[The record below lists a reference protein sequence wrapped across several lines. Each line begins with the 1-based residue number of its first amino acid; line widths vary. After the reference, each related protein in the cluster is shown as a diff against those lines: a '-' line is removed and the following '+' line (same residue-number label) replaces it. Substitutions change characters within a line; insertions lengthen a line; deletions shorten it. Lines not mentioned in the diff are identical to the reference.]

1 MISRVDNTSKVVK
14 ANNISHVTMANGDT
28 KVIKAEQDN
37 KIAKANAQVKVVNS
51 KMRSDIMD
59 TTRFVYGEAIVTD
72 GVTKLF
78 TLALPYVS
86 GLLEIFV
93 DGSSYTKITEWE
105 EVSPALGTFQFVAGQ
120 DAPDTDEHL
129 KANYIKA
136 V

>member
-1 MISRVDNTSKVVK
+1 MVVKMPNVTK
-14 ANNISHVTMANGDT
+14 ANNTSRVTKSDRT
-28 KVIKAEQDN
+28 
-37 KIAKANAQVKVVNS
+37 VKVVNS
-51 KMRSDIMD
+51 KMRTDIMD

-78 TLALPYVS
+78 TLASPYVT
-86 GLLEIFV
+86 GLLEIFI
-93 DGSSYTKITEWE
+93 DGSSYTKTIEWE
-105 EVSPALGTFQFVAGQ
+105 EVSPSAGTFQFVAGQ